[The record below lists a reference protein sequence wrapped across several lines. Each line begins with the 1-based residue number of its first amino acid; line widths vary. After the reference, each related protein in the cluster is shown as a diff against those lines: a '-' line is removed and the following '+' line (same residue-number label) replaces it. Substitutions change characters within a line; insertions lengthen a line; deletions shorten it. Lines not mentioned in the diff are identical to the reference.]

1 MAVTKILA
9 RHARLDLAINYA
21 VNPDKTDEEVLTA
34 YLNCDKGHACRQ
46 MLATKEAK
54 NNRDG
59 VQYYH
64 IIQSFKPG
72 EITPELALEIAQAFA
87 KEHLANYEVVIGVH
101 VDKEHIHAHMIFN
114 SVNQVTGRKYHSNAK
129 SYYQQIR
136 TISDMLCRE
145 HGLSVIMEG
154 KPSKAVSYIEWLRQ
168 SKGQPT
174 FRSMLE
180 ADLRDAIADANDLG
194 HFFLLMEHKGYE
206 IHHGNRLGFRLRGQ
220 ERFMYPERKN
230 AAFSEENIERAIA
243 GNLAE
248 IEAGTRP
255 AFLPRPKPQP
265 YRPHPKYKGFLA
277 LYYHYCYLLGRI
289 EKRQYP
295 PRMTPHLRREIM
307 KAETYKARLKFLQE
321 NGISTADDLTTCMQR
336 AENAVTQLAK
346 QRTILN
352 VRKKK
357 RKKLFDALAA
367 EESLAVSKALYEEG
381 LSGMESEY
389 AQYAEAK
396 AILDT
401 CGVSRQ
407 ALTEE
412 KADILFAGEDTGTEI
427 KIPDAVATL
436 NGEFTDEIY
445 RIMEDHP
452 YDELDMQEGMEA
464 AMLQNWRNVLAVY
477 AVKVSTDEEH
487 GLDVMTMD
495 EEKLQLLR
503 EIFFDANKLEYE
515 LTTRTV
521 DGEQITTLHI
531 SAQIR
536 DAMQMA
542 DEYGF
547 TAQQREMLEELL
559 KPDCDD
565 IFLSLIGN
573 YQPGGTPIG
582 PVDISDIQ
590 GTLPDDL
597 DPLRET
603 IVLTAYQLLGKVTYF
618 WGGKS
623 LVLGWDSRWGT
634 PTTVTAPGSGSTG
647 KVLPFGL
654 DCSGFVDWTFYNAT
668 SGAYLP
674 GRGGGAASQHGY
686 CTNIAWSDALP
697 GDLVFYADDSHVGI
711 VCGYDSV
718 GNILVIHCSGGQ
730 NGVVV
735 TGREGFAVAAR
746 PDLFTD

>member
-1 MAVTKILA
+1 MAVAKILA

-87 KEHLANYEVVIGVH
+87 KEHLADYEVVIGVH

-136 TISDMLCRE
+136 GISDKLCRE

-180 ADLRDAIADANDLG
+180 ADPRDAIADANDLG

-230 AAFSEENIERAIA
+230 AAYSEENIERAIA
-243 GNLAE
+243 GTE
-248 IEAGTRP
+248 IEAGIRP
-255 AFLPRPKPQP
+255 AFIQRPKPQP

-307 KAETYKARLKFLQE
+307 KAEIYKARLKFLQE
-321 NGISTADDLTTCMQR
+321 NNITTADDLTACLQQ
-336 AENAVTQLAK
+336 AENEVTQLAK

-357 RKKLFDALAA
+357 HKKLFDALAA
-367 EESLAVSKALYEEG
+367 EAAFAGFEPRKA
-381 LSGMESEY
+381 EY
-389 AQYAEAK
+389 DDAK
-396 AILDT
+396 EVLDT
-401 CGVSRQ
+401 CGIPRE
-407 ALTEE
+407 ALLAE
-412 KADILFAGEDTGTEI
+412 KADLYE
-427 KIPDAVATL
+427 
-436 NGEFTDEIY
+436 
-445 RIMEDHP
+445 
-452 YDELDMQEGMEA
+452 Q
-464 AMLQNWRNVLAVY
+464 LAQVN
-477 AVKVSTDEEH
+477 
-487 GLDVMTMD
+487 
-495 EEKLQLLR
+495 Q
-503 EIFFDANKLEYE
+503 
-515 LTTRTV
+515 
-521 DGEQITTLHI
+521 
-531 SAQIR
+531 QIR
-536 DAMQMA
+536 QERWKLKQCKEISETAVIMQR
-542 DEYGF
+542 DIDRVE
-547 TAQQREMLEELL
+547 QQPQR
-559 KPDCDD
+559 
-565 IFLSLIGN
+565 I
-573 YQPGGTPIG
+573 
-582 PVDISDIQ
+582 
-590 GTLPDDL
+590 
-597 DPLRET
+597 
-603 IVLTAYQLLGKVTYF
+603 AVT
-618 WGGKS
+618 
-623 LVLGWDSRWGT
+623 RQ
-634 PTTVTAPGSGSTG
+634 
-647 KVLPFGL
+647 
-654 DCSGFVDWTFYNAT
+654 
-668 SGAYLP
+668 
-674 GRGGGAASQHGY
+674 R
-686 CTNIAWSDALP
+686 
-697 GDLVFYADDSHVGI
+697 
-711 VCGYDSV
+711 
-718 GNILVIHCSGGQ
+718 
-730 NGVVV
+730 
-735 TGREGFAVAAR
+735 
-746 PDLFTD
+746 

>member
-21 VNPDKTDEEVLTA
+21 VNPDKTDEEILTA
-34 YLNCDKGHACRQ
+34 YLNCDKGHACQQ
-46 MLATKEAK
+46 MLETKAAK
-54 NNRDG
+54 CSRDG

-72 EITPELALEIAQAFA
+72 EITPELALEIAQTFA
-87 KEHLANYEVVIGVH
+87 AEHLADYEVVIGVH

-114 SVNQVTGRKYHSNAK
+114 SVNQATGRKYHSNAK

-136 TISDMLCRE
+136 VISDRLCRE

-154 KPSKAVSYIEWLRQ
+154 KPTKTVSYIEWLRQ

-180 ADLRDAIADANDLG
+180 ADLRDAITDANDLG

-295 PRMTPHLRREIM
+295 PRMTPHLRKEIM

-321 NGISTADDLTTCMQR
+321 NSISTADDLTACMHQ
-336 AENAVTQLAK
+336 AESTVTQLAK

-367 EESLAVSKALYEEG
+367 EEALAMSKALYEEG

-396 AILDT
+396 AVLDA
-401 CGVSRQ
+401 CGISRQ

-412 KADILFAGEDTGTEI
+412 KADIYEQLAQLNKQIRAERQKI
-427 KIPDAVATL
+427 KL
-436 NGEFTDEIY
+436 C
-445 RIMEDHP
+445 
-452 YDELDMQEGMEA
+452 
-464 AMLQNWRNVLAVY
+464 
-477 AVKVSTDEEH
+477 
-487 GLDVMTMD
+487 
-495 EEKLQLLR
+495 R
-503 EIFFDANKLEYE
+503 EIAD
-515 LTTRTV
+515 
-521 DGEQITTLHI
+521 
-531 SAQIR
+531 SAAVMQR
-536 DAMQMA
+536 DVA
-542 DEYGF
+542 
-547 TAQQREMLEELL
+547 AQE
-559 KPDCDD
+559 
-565 IFLSLIGN
+565 
-573 YQPGGTPIG
+573 
-582 PVDISDIQ
+582 
-590 GTLPDDL
+590 
-597 DPLRET
+597 
-603 IVLTAYQLLGKVTYF
+603 
-618 WGGKS
+618 KS
-623 LVLGWDSRWGT
+623 LHEKETEHS
-634 PTTVTAPGSGSTG
+634 
-647 KVLPFGL
+647 F
-654 DCSGFVDWTFYNAT
+654 
-668 SGAYLP
+668 
-674 GRGGGAASQHGY
+674 
-686 CTNIAWSDALP
+686 TN
-697 GDLVFYADDSHVGI
+697 
-711 VCGYDSV
+711 
-718 GNILVIHCSGGQ
+718 
-730 NGVVV
+730 
-735 TGREGFAVAAR
+735 RR
-746 PDLFTD
+746 